1 MRFFSHLFLFLLLS
15 YVPQMLNAANQEQAE
30 LKVIESQDVEELA
43 NETGFKASIKT
54 GLFKL
59 IKPIPAEPYWYVQ
72 ASVLTRHFSPKPEH
86 NNHQKLIGI
95 ERNRDDSYLWGG
107 ATFINSFN
115 QRSYYAYV
123 GKRYD
128 FINTP
133 FYSKLSGGF
142 IHGYKGEY
150 RDKAPFNKFG
160 IAPVILPS
168 IGVKFKRVQ
177 ADAIFLGANAM
188 IVTVGLGI

>member
-1 MRFFSHLFLFLLLS
+1 MRFFSHVFFFLFLF

-30 LKVIESQDVEELA
+30 ELTS
-43 NETGFKASIKT
+43 ETGFKSSIKT

-59 IKPIPAEPYWYVQ
+59 IEPIPTEPYWYIQ
-72 ASVLTRHFSPKPEH
+72 TSLLTRHFNPKPEH

-95 ERNRDDSYLWGG
+95 ERNRDDSYIWGG
-107 ATFINSFN
+107 ATFLNSFE
-115 QRSYYAYV
+115 QRSFYAYG
-123 GKRYD
+123 GKRFD
-128 FINTP
+128 FSGTP
-133 FYSKLSGGF
+133 FYTKLTGGF

-150 RDKAPFNKFG
+150 RDKVPFNKFK

-168 IGVKFKRVQ
+168 IGIKFSRIQ
-177 ADAIFLGANAM
+177 ADAILLGANAL